1 MTDNAIYS
9 KISVYLSDIDNVD
22 KYSQKI
28 KLAENLFYFL
38 TGDEEVIN
46 LLKSNDRF
54 FNICLIKLPELL
66 YSNIEKDKYNNLYNK
81 LLEIGN
87 ADKVLLIGKYNNK
100 GNQINSL
107 HI

>member
-9 KISVYLSDIDNVD
+9 KFSVYLSDIDNVD

-38 TGDEEVIN
+38 TGDEEAIN

-54 FNICLIKLPELL
+54 FNICFIKHMQVF
-66 YSNIEKDKYNNLYNK
+66 K
-81 LLEIGN
+81 
-87 ADKVLLIGKYNNK
+87 GKPK
-100 GNQINSL
+100 KPLDFG
-107 HI
+107 